1 MKGVYKMNYD
11 VVILGGGPAGL
22 AAANMLSGA
31 GVSTALIEKN
41 IYPREKICAG
51 ILTQKTVS
59 FLEENFS
66 FTKIEQAFSSNQ
78 VTTMYQRNN
87 MGQFKVQFPFVFV
100 QRKIF
105 DAELL
110 NICRKKGTHIIE
122 GLTAVKLFPNE
133 NKIILSNNQTITYKS
148 LIVADGVFSF
158 ARKQLG
164 LANVPTAFC
173 IQDTIE
179 RNLCPEPLRKLREIQ
194 INFGDVT
201 MGYSW
206 IVPYHE
212 NIAVGTGIF
221 TNQFDYSAL
230 LAKHIMLCKHLD
242 LPAIAKRRGAFVPI
256 GGFDNQTEH
265 PYENIVITGDAAG
278 LVNPLTGEGIYH
290 ALLSGF
296 YAGKSYL
303 LNSQKFRT
311 TYLSLLQPIIEQL
324 KEQKSLLSKFYNPTL
339 LSNILFQV
347 KDCPEYLSAICDDVV
362 SLETRS
368 YYSLIMEMEQLF
380 R

>member
-1 MKGVYKMNYD
+1 MNFD

-22 AAANMLSGA
+22 AAANILSGA

-41 IYPREKICAG
+41 VYPREKTCAG

-66 FTKIEQAFSSNQ
+66 FTKMEQAVSSNQ
-78 VTTMYQRNN
+78 VTAMYQRNN

-100 QRKIF
+100 QRQMF
-105 DAELL
+105 DYELL
-110 NICRKKGTHIIE
+110 NICRRKGTYIIE

-133 NKIILSNNQTITYKS
+133 NKIILSNNQSITYKS
-148 LIVADGVFSF
+148 LIAADGVFSF
-158 ARKQLG
+158 TRKQLA
-164 LANVPTAFC
+164 LVKLPAAFC

-179 RNLCPEPLRKLREIQ
+179 RNLCPDPLRQLQELQ
-194 INFGDVT
+194 INFGDVS

-212 NIAVGTGIF
+212 HIAVGTGIF

-230 LAKHIMLCKHLD
+230 LDKHIMLCKHLD
-242 LPAIAKRRGAFVPI
+242 LPVISKRRGAFVPI

-265 PYENIVITGDAAG
+265 PYENIVITGDAGG

-311 TYLSLLQPIIEQL
+311 TYLSFLQPMIEQL
-324 KEQKSLLSKFYNPTL
+324 KEQKSLLSQFYNPTL
-339 LSNILFQV
+339 LSNTLIQL
-347 KDCPEYLSAICDDVV
+347 KDCPEYLSAICDDVF

-368 YYSLIMEMEQLF
+368 YCSLIEELQQLF